1 MKVAILS
8 GISLF
13 QKCKLIL
20 SKGNTTFDINI
31 KLSFSNCFNF
41 LLGKIQK
48 AMNLEPKEFKGTTLK
63 KYTVGIK
70 NGGNSKS
77 CCRLFSTSESS
88 LLDFLF

>member
-1 MKVAILS
+1 MKVAVLS
-8 GISLF
+8 CISLF

-20 SKGNTTFDINI
+20 SKGNTTFDINV

-41 LLGKIQK
+41 LLEKIQK

-63 KYTVGIK
+63 KYTVGMK

-88 LLDFLF
+88 LLDVLF